1 MKLIGYIRVSGTG
14 QVTDGYGLDVQETA
28 IRAWAKANGH
38 RLLRVV
44 SDEGVSGIKDADD
57 RPGLSECLLA
67 IQEGEAEGL
76 LIPRLDRLARALTV
90 QEATLA
96 VIWRS
101 GGRVFSTDGDE
112 VLQDDPDDPSRTFI
126 RQVMGGIAQ
135 LERAMVVK
143 RMRDG
148 RLAKAATGRKS
159 VGAYAYGT
167 HGEGKGRERDAAQ
180 NPAEADAVARI
191 LELRAEGASY
201 RAIGET
207 LDAEGLKPRRAERW
221 NAMTVRA
228 VCQRYAPV

>member
-28 IRAWAKANGH
+28 LRDWAKANGH
-38 RLLRVV
+38 RLLRIVP
-44 SDEGVSGIKDADD
+44 DEGVSGTKEAVD

-67 IQEGEAEGL
+67 IQEGEADGI
-76 LIPRLDRLARALTV
+76 LIPRLDRLARALDV

-96 VIWRS
+96 FIWRS
-101 GGRVFSTDGDE
+101 GGRVFATDGGE
-112 VLQDDPDDPSRTFI
+112 VLQDDPGDPMRTFI

-167 HGEGKGRERDAAQ
+167 HGQGKGRDRDAAP
-180 NPAEADAVARI
+180 NPVEADAVARI
-191 LELRAEGASY
+191 LELRDAGASY

-228 VCQRYAPV
+228 VVQRAGAS